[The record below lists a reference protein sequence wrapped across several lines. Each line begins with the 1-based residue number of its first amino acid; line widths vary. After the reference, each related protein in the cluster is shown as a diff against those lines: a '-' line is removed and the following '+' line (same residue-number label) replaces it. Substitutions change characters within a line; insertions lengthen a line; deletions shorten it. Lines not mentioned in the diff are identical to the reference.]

1 MLQARNKH
9 GFRDSHIGLQRV
21 DVLLVLLDLELVV
34 VDETLHLPVSLLRRK
49 RGRPLQLL
57 VPVLLLLQVHLQA
70 AELIME
76 IVALVGETFD
86 SGKQTTPIMT

>member
-1 MLQARNKH
+1 MLQARQTNA
-9 GFRDSHIGLQRV
+9 FRESHIGLQRV

-34 VDETLHLPVSLLRRK
+34 VDETLHLPVGLLRRK

-70 AELIME
+70 AELIVE

-86 SGKQTTPIMT
+86 SGKQTPIMT